1 MSLECSY
8 ANFPIQGVGV
18 GPSGGRTSLPLG
30 NSAQLHNIN
39 SAGTEAPINFII
51 QSSASKK
58 YGIIMTKLMCRV
70 QSAEGAACYQVTRT
84 QWILSEALTF

>member
-30 NSAQLHNIN
+30 NSAQLHSIN
-39 SAGTEAPINFII
+39 FAESEVPINFII
-51 QSSASKK
+51 QSGASKK
-58 YGIIMTKLMCRV
+58 YGIIMTELMCRV
-70 QSAEGAACYQVTRT
+70 QKALHVTKSPGHKGT
-84 QWILSEALTF
+84 